1 METKEQVLKVFAEK
15 GEPMKSA
22 QIAEMLQIDKKEV
35 DKAIQTL
42 KKEEK
47 IISPKVCFYQIKS

>member
-1 METKEQVLKVFAEK
+1 MDTKNQVLKVFEDK
-15 GEPMKSA
+15 GEALKSV
-22 QIAEMLQIDKKEV
+22 QIAEILQIDKKEV
-35 DKAIQTL
+35 DKAIQIL